1 MVPVVVMWHL
11 CVGQPALCLVRE
23 VQVAAYARMLLQALQ
38 DAKHVRDPE
47 ATMVDGAQDLCGEVP
62 SNMIDE
68 ILQPMVL
75 IGVPRQRVPGPV
87 VDRVQVLP
95 EPGVDVVSSMA
106 PVHAEGHDVVVQSEL
121 RDPDGETV
129 LHVLRRGVVARQAV
143 VHEHAEGELAQHR
156 HPIVQHQPRQLDSV
170 TATQVFAVNQR
181 VIARRLCAVLRE
193 SKVARLEVRIVHPR
207 HDARA
212 PEERRHLQER
222 HAAPHVHG
230 VHWKQDRCR
239 GQANQERQLHRR
251 AQQIA
256 AEQQVAEMLR
266 RADVSLG
273 DPVNVVLLGK
283 LLPLLVVAS
292 RYRLT
297 VGDSGQVRHGSCA
310 VSTCLRN
317 GPRWTV
323 PEPRERP
330 VRRKPKKRWC
340 QNDFS

>member
-23 VQVAAYARMLLQALQ
+23 VQVAADARMLLQTLQ
-38 DAKHVRDPE
+38 DAKNVRHPE
-47 ATMVDGAQDLCGEVP
+47 APVVDGAEDLCGEVP

-68 ILQPMVL
+68 ILEPVVL
-75 IGVPRQRVPGPV
+75 VRVPRQRVPGPV

-156 HPIVQHQPRQLDSV
+156 HPIVQHQPLKLDPV
-170 TATQVFAVNQR
+170 TAAQVFAVDQR
-181 VIARRLCAVLRE
+181 MIARRLCAVLRE
-193 SKVARLEVRIVHPR
+193 SKVARLKVRIVNPR

-212 PEERRHLQER
+212 PKEPRHLQEW
-222 HAAPHVHG
+222 HAALHVDG
-230 VHWKQDRCR
+230 VHWQQDRCR
-239 GQANQERQLHRR
+239 GQAHQERQLYRR
-251 AQQIA
+251 AQQVA
-256 AEQQVAEMLR
+256 AEQQVAEVPR

-273 DPVNVVLLGK
+273 HPVNIVLLGE
-283 LLPLLVVAS
+283 LQPLLTVAS
-292 RYRLT
+292 RHRLT
-297 VGDSGQVRHGSCA
+297 GGGSSQVRHGPPGPSPAARA
-310 VSTCLRN
+310 VGRSVL
-317 GPRWTV
+317 GVGAPRAA
-323 PEPRERP
+323 
-330 VRRKPKKRWC
+330 
-340 QNDFS
+340 